1 MRNVL
6 AEKILP
12 EFAAI
17 AATLPQK
24 DLGIFSLYLSV
35 ECAGSSTVLSLD

>member
-1 MRNVL
+1 MRNFL
-6 AEKILP
+6 AGKILSR
-12 EFAAI
+12 I